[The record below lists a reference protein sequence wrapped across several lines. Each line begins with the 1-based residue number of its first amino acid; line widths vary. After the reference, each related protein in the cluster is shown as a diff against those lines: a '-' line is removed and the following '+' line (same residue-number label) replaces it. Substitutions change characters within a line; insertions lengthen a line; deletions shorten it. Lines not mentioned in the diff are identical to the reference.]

1 VPKKLI
7 IYNPKD
13 GQIEQIST
21 PAPKGDIPKEMIPP
35 GMSAIR
41 TAQDVS
47 GDTHIVRRGRLQ
59 SKPKRD
65 KDAQEIARAWGH
77 LRTQRMAR
85 LIREVDAINAVRWD
99 AMTESER
106 QAWHEY
112 RQALLDLP
120 ANTVDPRNVT
130 WPEKPE

>member
-1 VPKKLI
+1 MKYLLI
-7 IYNPKD
+7 YDPQT
-13 GQIEQIST
+13 GQIEQISS

-47 GDTHIVRRGRLQ
+47 GDTHVVRGGRLRP
-59 SKPKRD
+59 KPNSD
-65 KDAQEIARAWGH
+65 LEAQEIARAWGD
-77 LRTQRMAR
+77 LRTKRMAR
-85 LIREVDAINAVRWD
+85 LIREVDAINAVRWS
-99 AMTESER
+99 AMTDAER

-120 ANTVDPRNVT
+120 DNTVDPRNPN